1 MRRDYAWGWCTK
13 DGVQKES
20 MQKCTVYLLGIFKTT
35 GGVLK
40 DDGQDLDGGK
50 QMTSEFEIEMTIL
63 ICFLTVVQIAILVQ
77 QIMMER
83 ELKKL
88 LAEFRSVQDKEMER

>member
-1 MRRDYAWGWCTK
+1 
-13 DGVQKES
+13 
-20 MQKCTVYLLGIFKTT
+20 
-35 GGVLK
+35 
-40 DDGQDLDGGK
+40 
-50 QMTSEFEIEMTIL
+50 MTSEFEIEMTIL